1 MELKLK
7 LTMKAKVLV
16 TQSCLTV
23 CNPMDWGLPWDPGIL
38 HARTLEQVAIPF
50 SRDLPKPGIEPRSSA
65 LQADSLPS
73 EPPEKPNT
81 HTYIRTCQQGNP

>member
-7 LTMKAKVLV
+7 LSMKAKVLV

-23 CNPMDWGLPWDPGIL
+23 CNPMDWSLPWDPGIL
-38 HARTLEQVAIPF
+38 QARTLEQVAIPF
-50 SRDLPKPGIEPRSSA
+50 SRDLPKPGIEPRSPA

-73 EPPEKPNT
+73 EPPGKPK
-81 HTYIRTCQQGNP
+81 IK